1 MLDYSGVTIETLSV
15 HHVGNKTNNEDLLL
29 SEEKL
34 PVSDPRLKEL
44 LIRFFLPHFSEAEL
58 YAFTFTEEKFDLN
71 PLYNYAREA
80 FEDYSD
86 FHNTSIT
93 IARHLYEVAVHPQI
107 KPGDLFVAYFS
118 GLILDGQELEAIG
131 IFKSE
136 NKQPFLDVD
145 SSSFTLRYDEGI
157 NIDKLDKACLIFN
170 EKENDGLRVSVID
183 KKGNADALYWTN
195 SFLHIKPISDAF
207 HNTQQFLSIAKEFV
221 TKQVTEEFVLS
232 KPDQIDLLNRSI
244 DYFKT
249 HSEFDK
255 AQFEEEVFHHP
266 EMINSFRTFDGQY
279 RNENDLEIGDSF
291 SISSQAVKKQ
301 ARAFKSVLK
310 LDNNFHV
317 YIHGDKTLIER
328 GIDHDGRKYYK
339 IYYETEK

>member
-1 MLDYSGVTIETLSV
+1 MIDYSGVNIEALSV
-15 HHVGNKTNNEDLLL
+15 HHAGNKTNNEDLLL
-29 SEEKL
+29 SDSSL
-34 PVSDPRLKEL
+34 PINDPKLKEL
-44 LIRFFLPHFSEAEL
+44 LVRFFLPHFSESEL
-58 YAFTFTEEKFDLN
+58 YAFTFTDEKFELN
-71 PLYNYAREA
+71 PMFNFCSEA
-80 FEDYSD
+80 FEDRGD
-86 FHNTSIT
+86 FHNISVT
-93 IARHLYEVAVHPQI
+93 IAKHLYEVAVHPQI
-107 KPGDLFVAYFS
+107 RPGDLFVAYFS
-118 GLILDGQELEAIG
+118 GLILDGQELDAIG

-145 SSSFTLRYDEGI
+145 TSSFTLRYDEGI
-157 NIDKLDKACLIFN
+157 NIDKLDKACLVFN
-170 EKENDGLRVSVID
+170 DQKNDGLRLSVID
-183 KKGNADALYWTN
+183 RKGNADALYWTN
-195 SFLHIKPISDAF
+195 GFLNIRPISDAF

-221 TKQVTEEFVLS
+221 TKQVTEEFELT

-244 DYFKT
+244 DYFKS

-255 AQFEEEVFHHP
+255 NEFEAEVFHHP
-266 EMINSFRTFDGQY
+266 EMISSFRNFDGQY
-279 RNENDLEIGDSF
+279 RNENDLEIGDNF
-291 SISSQAVKKQ
+291 SISTQAVKKQ